1 MATVAMTTTIA
12 AKSDERYQLTQLK
25 EQLAEALGDD
35 GPSYWSALRDF
46 VQGKLNRQEFDFYA
60 YLYLTGDK
68 AILHNQFILATIH
81 NAQSGHAP
89 PEGERSQGFEGRKK
103 RKHEEDEMGD
113 GEDETGDSRSS
124 RRSVRALLEDPKWR
138 YVKELVKSLNK
149 SERRA
154 IKTLFKQ
161 PNLTPE
167 EAHAAIRAMKP
178 VVLPLSASQL
188 PQSYAMDMAK
198 GITAPL
204 VFDTKSTPD
213 IESLSYRMVS
223 LALEQGLAGGV
234 TREAGELL
242 LYALD
247 CHLKNILSNMIYKTR
262 SNRALG
268 IPVSRSRA
276 DDSWGSKINDIHE
289 PLASTMRPTTG
300 GLRLR
305 DRLYQSKDTLHLAD
319 LIFSLSIS
327 PSTTVEPPMCIE
339 RCGNLMARQNLADE
353 ADAADADASH
363 AELIPNSSG
372 VPTMTPPSGAL
383 VIANAGGGEGLDD
396 EDHKQRRKVRR
407 LRARYERWFGS
418 FVTVQ
423 CGGCNGNDGGGGSA
437 ENNSTD
443 A

>member
-1 MATVAMTTTIA
+1 MSAAA

-60 YLYLTGDK
+60 YLYLSGDK
-68 AILHNQFILATIH
+68 AGLHNQFILATIH
-81 NAQSGHAP
+81 NAQSGQAP
-89 PEGERSQGFEGRKK
+89 PEGERSHGFEGRKK
-103 RKHEEDEMGD
+103 RKHEEDDMGD
-113 GEDETGDSRSS
+113 AEDEAGDSRSN

-178 VVLPLSASQL
+178 VVLPMSASQL

-204 VFDTKSTPD
+204 VYDTKSTPD

-268 IPVSRSRA
+268 IPVNCSRA
-276 DDSWGSKINDIHE
+276 DGSRSSNINGLHE
-289 PLASTMRPTTG
+289 ASAPVAPTMRPTTG

-305 DRLYQSKDTLHLAD
+305 DRLYQSKATLYLSD
-319 LIFSLSIS
+319 LVFSLTIS
-327 PSTTVEPPMCIE
+327 PSTTVEPPLCIE
-339 RCGNLMARQNLADE
+339 RCGNLMANQVLADNNTE
-353 ADAADADASH
+353 DADADDPH
-363 AELIPNSSG
+363 AELFPNSSAAAAAT
-372 VPTMTPPSGAL
+372 PTSGAL
-383 VIANAGGGEGLDD
+383 VSAAGGEGLDD
-396 EDHKQRRKVRR
+396 EDQRQRRKVRR
-407 LRARYERWFGS
+407 LRARYERWFGPY
-418 FVTVQ
+418 VNVQ
-423 CGGCNGNDGGGGSA
+423 YGGSNGGSSGGA
-437 ENNSTD
+437 EVHSTD
-443 A
+443 V

>member
-1 MATVAMTTTIA
+1 MATPTAAA

-60 YLYLTGDK
+60 YLYLSGDR
-68 AILHNQFILATIH
+68 AGLHNQFIMATIH
-81 NAQSGHAP
+81 NAQSGQAP
-89 PEGERSQGFEGRKK
+89 PEGERSQGFEGRMK
-103 RKHEEDEMGD
+103 RKHDDNETGG
-113 GEDETGDSRSS
+113 GEDEAGDSRSN

-178 VVLPLSASQL
+178 VVLPMSASQL

-223 LALEQGLAGGV
+223 LALEQGLTGGV

-268 IPVSRSRA
+268 LPVSCSRA
-276 DDSWGSKINDIHE
+276 DGSWSGNANGVCE
-289 PLASTMRPTTG
+289 AGAAAALATRPTTG

-305 DRLYQSKDTLHLAD
+305 DRLYQSKTTLHLSD
-319 LIFSLSIS
+319 LVFSLTIS
-327 PSTTVEPPMCIE
+327 PSTTVEPPLCIE
-339 RCGNLMARQNLADE
+339 RCGNLMANQILADE
-353 ADAADADASH
+353 NADDADADDSH
-363 AELIPNSSG
+363 AELFPSSSAAATT
-372 VPTMTPPSGAL
+372 PTGSA
-383 VIANAGGGEGLDD
+383 AGGEGLDD
-396 EDHKQRRKVRR
+396 EDQRQRRKVRR
-407 LRARYERWFGS
+407 LRARYERWFGPY
-418 FVTVQ
+418 VTVQ
-423 CGGCNGNDGGGGSA
+423 YGGSNGSGGGGA
-437 ENNSTD
+437 EVHSTD

>member
-1 MATVAMTTTIA
+1 MATA
-12 AKSDERYQLTQLK
+12 AKSDERYQLPQLK

-60 YLYLTGDK
+60 YLYLSGDK
-68 AILHNQFILATIH
+68 AGLHNQFILATIH
-81 NAQSGHAP
+81 NAQSGQAP

-103 RKHEEDEMGD
+103 RKHEEDELGD
-113 GEDETGDSRSS
+113 GEDEAGDSRSS

-161 PNLTPE
+161 PNLTPD
-167 EAHAAIRAMKP
+167 EALAAIRAMKP
-178 VVLPLSASQL
+178 VVLPMSASQL
-188 PQSYAMDMAK
+188 PQSYSMDMAK

-234 TREAGELL
+234 TRDAGELL
-242 LYALD
+242 LYSLD

-268 IPVSRSRA
+268 IPVSRTRA
-276 DDSWGSKINDIHE
+276 GDTWSSTLSDIHE
-289 PLASTMRPTTG
+289 PASPVLSNTRPTTG

-305 DRLYQSKDTLHLAD
+305 DRLYQSKSTLHLAD
-319 LIFSLSIS
+319 LIFSLTIS
-327 PSTTVEPPMCIE
+327 PSTTVEPPVCIE
-339 RCGNLMARQNLADE
+339 RCCNLMANQILAD
-353 ADAADADASH
+353 DAADDADVEGSH
-363 AELIPNSSG
+363 AVMFPNGSSAAA
-372 VPTMTPPSGAL
+372 MTPTSGAL
-383 VIANAGGGEGLDD
+383 VGAIPAASAAASAGGEGLDD
-396 EDHKQRRKVRR
+396 EDQKQRRKVRR
-407 LRARYERWFGS
+407 LRARYERWFGPHVS
-418 FVTVQ
+418 VQ
-423 CGGCNGNDGGGGSA
+423 YGGSNGGGSA
-437 ENNSTD
+437 DTHSTD

>member
-1 MATVAMTTTIA
+1 MATSTAAA

-35 GPSYWSALRDF
+35 GPAYWSSLRDF

-60 YLYLTGDK
+60 YLYLSGDR
-68 AILHNQFILATIH
+68 AGLHNQFILATIH
-81 NAQSGHAP
+81 NAQSGQAP

-103 RKHEEDEMGD
+103 RKHEDEEMGD
-113 GEDETGDSRSS
+113 GEDEAGDSRSN

-178 VVLPLSASQL
+178 VVLPMSSSQL

-223 LALEQGLAGGV
+223 LALEQGLTGGV

-268 IPVSRSRA
+268 IPVSCSRA
-276 DDSWGSKINDIHE
+276 DGSRGGGSTNGMSDAGASVA
-289 PLASTMRPTTG
+289 LALRPTTG

-305 DRLYQSKDTLHLAD
+305 DRLYQSKATLHLSD
-319 LIFSLSIS
+319 LVFSLTIS
-327 PSTTVEPPMCIE
+327 PSTTVEPPLCIE
-339 RCGNLMARQNLADE
+339 RCGNLMANQCLADDNADE
-353 ADAADADASH
+353 ADAEDLH
-363 AELIPNSSG
+363 TELFLN
-372 VPTMTPPSGAL
+372 SGA
-383 VIANAGGGEGLDD
+383 AAATTPTSGGGGDGLED
-396 EDHKQRRKVRR
+396 EDQKQRRKVRR
-407 LRARYERWFGS
+407 LRARYERWFGPY
-418 FVTVQ
+418 VTVQ
-423 CGGCNGNDGGGGSA
+423 YGGSNGNNGGGSGGA
-437 ENNSTD
+437 EVHGAD

>member
-1 MATVAMTTTIA
+1 MAAGAITTATA
-12 AKSDERYQLTQLK
+12 AKSDERYQLPQLK

-68 AILHNQFILATIH
+68 AVLHNQFILATIH
-81 NAQSGHAP
+81 NAQSGQAP
-89 PEGERSQGFEGRKK
+89 PEGERSQGFEGRRK
-103 RKHEEDEMGD
+103 RKHEEGEAGDE
-113 GEDETGDSRSS
+113 EDEAGDNRSN
-124 RRSVRALLEDPKWR
+124 RRSVRALLEDPRWR

-167 EAHAAIRAMKP
+167 EALVAIRAMKP
-178 VVLPLSASQL
+178 VVLPMPSSQL
-188 PQSYAMDMAK
+188 PQSYSMDVAK

-242 LYALD
+242 LYSLD
-247 CHLKNILSNMIYKTR
+247 CHLKNVLSNMIYKTR

-268 IPVSRSRA
+268 IPVSRLRA
-276 DDSWGSKINDIHE
+276 DDAWGSRVNDVDE
-289 PLASTMRPTTG
+289 PSAPAASTMRPTTG

-305 DRLYQSKDTLHLAD
+305 DRLYQSKATLHLED

-327 PSTTVEPPMCIE
+327 PSTTVEPPACIE
-339 RCGNLMARQNLADE
+339 RCGNLIASQSLAGEVTGDG
-353 ADAADADASH
+353 DADGPH
-363 AELIPNSSG
+363 AELFPNSSSAEA
-372 VPTMTPPSGAL
+372 MTPASEAL
-383 VIANAGGGEGLDD
+383 AIAAGTDGLDD
-396 EDHKQRRKVRR
+396 EDQKQRRKVRR
-407 LRARYERWFGS
+407 LRTRYERWFGPY
-418 FVTVQ
+418 VTVPY
-423 CGGCNGNDGGGGSA
+423 GGGNSNGGESA
-437 ENNSTD
+437 ETHSAD